1 MLTKR
6 QNDLLQFLIQYEGLH
21 GPVGPAFQ
29 EMADGIGLASKSG
42 IDRLLKGL
50 EKRGFIKRRPSAPRS
65 TVVLQF
71 PEGGGLPAA
80 LWHLKLAKLQLYGSK
95 PSLMEFCVDAAIEAL
110 ENEIEEVKNENREV
124 VRPRD

>member
-21 GPVGPAFQ
+21 GSVGPTYQ
-29 EMADGIGLASKSG
+29 EMADGIGVRSKSS

-50 EKRGFIKRRPSAPRS
+50 EAREFIKRIPFAPRS
-65 TVVLQF
+65 IAIIRWPDDLGVK
-71 PEGGGLPAA
+71 AA

-124 VRPRD
+124 GRPRD